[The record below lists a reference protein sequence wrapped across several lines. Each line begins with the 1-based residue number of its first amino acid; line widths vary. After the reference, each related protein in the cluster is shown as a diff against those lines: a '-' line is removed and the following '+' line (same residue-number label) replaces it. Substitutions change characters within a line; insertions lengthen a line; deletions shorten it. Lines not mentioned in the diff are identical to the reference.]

1 MHLLRRHFSGASG
14 RGLLLLVVVLLWA
27 GGSVGAQAQH
37 LDDGIYAKFGA
48 GLADYAGDLTA
59 RDVGSGDDTNVLTYF
74 PLAASG
80 ELGYQFSA
88 AWALAL
94 GGQAGSYASVG
105 DAAPSVDSYRR
116 YTSYLLGRYT
126 FGAPQQRVSFYLDAG
141 LSVTVGGAPGTDTG
155 IGPSVGG
162 GIDIRASRAVSVYLE
177 SRLHATLPDGAV
189 DGMAAGV
196 EGSAGGG
203 LRSFDAVSQP
213 LGFGIRFSLTTPT
226 APEIS
231 ALDGPAEVKA
241 GRPVTF
247 TATVSEGEAAR
258 PLRRRWTFGDGA
270 EGTGPTVTHTYGRP
284 GTYTVVVS
292 ASNEA
297 GEGTESTT
305 IRVTRAEAPSDPE
318 APWGVSLSASP
329 NPVLVGEPVQFR
341 TVVEGEGPFAYRWT
355 FGDDTADLG
364 PEPTHTFERP
374 GRHTVRVRVSNDG
387 GTETLSMTVHA
398 ERRTPRA
405 PRRLEP
411 SSGTWAIGVASM
423 RDRAGARA
431 MARRYRN
438 RLPDALRSV
447 RIVQD
452 RRDQTRYHRVV
463 VGTYETEDAARQAR
477 QRYREALPA
486 GAWLVPLR

>member
-1 MHLLRRHFSGASG
+1 MHLLRHFSGSSG
-14 RGLLLLVVVLLWA
+14 RGLLLLAVALLWA
-27 GGSVGAQAQH
+27 GGGISVQAQH
-37 LDDGIYAKFGA
+37 LDTGVYAKFGA
-48 GLADYAGDLTA
+48 GLSDYAGDLTA
-59 RDVGSGDDTNVLTYF
+59 RDVDSGGGTNVLKYF
-74 PLAASG
+74 PLVAAG
-80 ELGYQFSA
+80 ELGYQFSP

-141 LSVTVGGAPGTDTG
+141 LSATVGGAPGTDTG

-162 GIDIRASRAVSVYLE
+162 GIDIRASRAVSVYVE
-177 SRLHATLPDGAV
+177 SRLNVTVPDDAV
-189 DGMAAGV
+189 DGVAAGDG
-196 EGSAGGG
+196 ETPNAGP
-203 LRSFDAVSQP
+203 RSFDAVSQP

-226 APEIS
+226 APEIT
-231 ALDGPAEVKA
+231 ALDAPTEVEA
-241 GRPVTF
+241 GTPVTL
-247 TATVSEGEAAR
+247 TATVNEEEAAR

-284 GTYTVVVS
+284 GTYTVAVS

-297 GEGTESTT
+297 GEATESTT
-305 IRVTRAEAPSDPE
+305 IRVTQAEAPSDPE

-329 NPVLVGEPVQFR
+329 NPVGVGEPVQFR
-341 TVVEGEGPFAYRWT
+341 TVVEGEEPFAYRWT
-355 FGDDTADLG
+355 FGDDTVDLG
-364 PEPTHTFERP
+364 PEPTHTFGRP
-374 GRHTVRVRVSNDG
+374 GEHTVRVRVSNDG
-387 GTETLSMTVHA
+387 GTETLSMKVHA
-398 ERRTPRA
+398 ERRTPRTS
-405 PRRLEP
+405 RRLEP

-431 MARRYRN
+431 MARRYRT

-452 RRDQTRYHRVV
+452 ERDQTRYHRVV
-463 VGTYETEDAARQAR
+463 VGTYETEGAARQAR
-477 QRYREALPA
+477 RRYREALPA